1 MTGDY
6 KGDYQEL
13 VDEISELLGVPAT
26 LENRDFEL
34 IAFGVYDSEGDLDP
48 SALDPVR
55 TRSILTRRSTAAVRT
70 WFEGFG
76 ITRASAP
83 VRIPPTPEAGVYRGR
98 ICLPVRHRGVVLGYV
113 WLLDSDPG
121 PTDPQLDAAMRV
133 TARIGALL
141 ADEAQHGADL
151 SRELRAVLTAER
163 GWQADMA
170 VAALRTAL
178 GPRGDGP
185 YAVVCV
191 APWPSADPDDAP
203 SARTVPHATAL
214 CTVPWGPSA
223 QSLAALVRLRAT
235 DTLTPASSAAGRL
248 LERARDVEGGG
259 GAYGGGAYG
268 GGAYGGGAYGG
279 TGSGG
284 ETSTGGPGSGSG
296 PSAGGP
302 GSGGGP
308 GTGRSGGPSTGGSGA
323 SRSGASR
330 SGGSGSGTGGSGTG
344 GSGADGQGTGR
355 PGTGGSGTGRSGTGG
370 SGADGQGTGG
380 SDSGRTDTGSSGT
393 GGPGTGGSGVDGQ
406 GTGGSGTVRSDTGGS
421 GTGRSDTG
429 RPGTDGSGA
438 DGQGAGGS
446 GAGRS
451 GTGRPG
457 APGSG
462 TGRPGSGDGGRSTS
476 AEKEGGGPG
485 DTRSRGNRS
494 GGDLPVHGTP
504 GRPAKDPA
512 AAPPTVAAGIAV
524 PRLSLA
530 ELAPAWQEASDAARA
545 ALAEPGFGPVAE
557 WSRIGPY
564 RLLTALPPETAH
576 DPVVRPLLAPAHR
589 ELARTAEVYLDCAG
603 QAGRTA
609 AELGI
614 HRQTLYYRLSRVEQ
628 LTGLDLDDG
637 EDRLLLHMALK
648 AARL

>member
-1 MTGDY
+1 MGENARVTTDSR
-6 KGDYQEL
+6 GDYQEL

-34 IAFGVYDSEGDLDP
+34 IAFGAYDSEDELDP

-76 ITRASAP
+76 ITRATAP

-113 WLLDSDPG
+113 WLLDSEPGAPG

-133 TARIGALL
+133 AARIGALL

-163 GWQADMA
+163 GWRADMA

-214 CTVPWGPSA
+214 CTVPWGPTA
-223 QSLAALVRLRAT
+223 QWLAALIRLRAT
-235 DTLTPASSAAGRL
+235 DTLTPATSAATRL
-248 LERARDVEGGG
+248 LERARGVEGGG
-259 GAYGGGAYG
+259 A
-268 GGAYGGGAYGG
+268 
-279 TGSGG
+279 GSD
-284 ETSTGGPGSGSG
+284 TSTQRT
-296 PSAGGP
+296 
-302 GSGGGP
+302 P
-308 GTGRSGGPSTGGSGA
+308 GTQATPGTHGTSDAHGT
-323 SRSGASR
+323 
-330 SGGSGSGTGGSGTG
+330 SGTHNT
-344 GSGADGQGTGR
+344 
-355 PGTGGSGTGRSGTGG
+355 PGM
-370 SGADGQGTGG
+370 
-380 SDSGRTDTGSSGT
+380 
-393 GGPGTGGSGVDGQ
+393 
-406 GTGGSGTVRSDTGGS
+406 
-421 GTGRSDTG
+421 
-429 RPGTDGSGA
+429 
-438 DGQGAGGS
+438 
-446 GAGRS
+446 
-451 GTGRPG
+451 
-457 APGSG
+457 
-462 TGRPGSGDGGRSTS
+462 
-476 AEKEGGGPG
+476 
-485 DTRSRGNRS
+485 
-494 GGDLPVHGTP
+494 HGTP
-504 GRPAKDPA
+504 GTPGTPDTPGTSGAA
-512 AAPPTVAAGIAV
+512 AAPLTVAAGIAS
-524 PRLSLA
+524 PRVTLA
-530 ELAPAWQEASDAARA
+530 DLAAAWQEASAAARA

-564 RLLTALPPETAH
+564 RLLTSLPPETAQ
-576 DPVVRPLLAPAHR
+576 DPAVRPLLSPAHR

-603 QAGRTA
+603 QAARTA

-637 EDRLLLHMALK
+637 EHRLLLHMALK
-648 AARL
+648 GARL

>member
-34 IAFGVYDSEGDLDP
+34 IAFGAYDSEGDLDP

-121 PTDPQLDAAMRV
+121 PTERQLDAAMRV

-178 GPRGDGP
+178 GGRADGP
-185 YAVVCV
+185 YTVLCA
-191 APWPSADPDDAP
+191 APWPSADPDGAP
-203 SARTVPHATAL
+203 SPRTVPHTTAL
-214 CTVPWGPSA
+214 CTVPWGVSEQA
-223 QSLAALVRLRAT
+223 LAVLVRLRST
-235 DTLTPASSAAGRL
+235 DALGAAHAVAGRL
-248 LERARDVEGGG
+248 SERAREVG
-259 GAYGGGAYG
+259 
-268 GGAYGGGAYGG
+268 GG
-279 TGSGG
+279 TG
-284 ETSTGGPGSGSG
+284 TGSDTV
-296 PSAGGP
+296 AV
-302 GSGGGP
+302 
-308 GTGRSGGPSTGGSGA
+308 R
-323 SRSGASR
+323 
-330 SGGSGSGTGGSGTG
+330 
-344 GSGADGQGTGR
+344 ADGL
-355 PGTGGSGTGRSGTGG
+355 
-370 SGADGQGTGG
+370 AV
-380 SDSGRTDTGSSGT
+380 
-393 GGPGTGGSGVDGQ
+393 GV
-406 GTGGSGTVRSDTGGS
+406 
-421 GTGRSDTG
+421 
-429 RPGTDGSGA
+429 
-438 DGQGAGGS
+438 
-446 GAGRS
+446 
-451 GTGRPG
+451 
-457 APGSG
+457 
-462 TGRPGSGDGGRSTS
+462 
-476 AEKEGGGPG
+476 
-485 DTRSRGNRS
+485 
-494 GGDLPVHGTP
+494 
-504 GRPAKDPA
+504 
-512 AAPPTVAAGIAV
+512 AAP
-524 PRLSLA
+524 RLPLG
-530 ELAPAWQEASDAARA
+530 ELGAAWQEACAGARA
-545 ALAEPGFGPVAE
+545 VRAEPRLGPVVE
-557 WSRIGPY
+557 WGALGPY

-576 DPVVRPLLAPAHR
+576 DPAVRPLLSPAHR

-609 AELGI
+609 AALGI

-648 AARL
+648 GARL

>member
-1 MTGDY
+1 MRENARVTSDAASFSRA
-6 KGDYQEL
+6 GDYQEL

-34 IAFGVYDSEGDLDP
+34 IAFGVYDSEGELDP

-76 ITRASAP
+76 ITRASGP

-163 GWQADMA
+163 GWQGDMA

-178 GPRGDGP
+178 GPRADGP
-185 YAVVCV
+185 YTVVCV

-214 CTVPWGPSA
+214 CTVPWGVTGQA
-223 QSLAALVRLRAT
+223 LAVLVRLRAT

-248 LERARDVEGGG
+248 LERAAP
-259 GAYGGGAYG
+259 GAVGDTA
-268 GGAYGGGAYGG
+268 A
-279 TGSGG
+279 
-284 ETSTGGPGSGSG
+284 
-296 PSAGGP
+296 
-302 GSGGGP
+302 
-308 GTGRSGGPSTGGSGA
+308 SGA
-323 SRSGASR
+323 SRDTAAPGT
-330 SGGSGSGTGGSGTG
+330 TGGTASPGAARGTEAAG
-344 GSGADGQGTGR
+344 VTQGTA
-355 PGTGGSGTGRSGTGG
+355 P
-370 SGADGQGTGG
+370 
-380 SDSGRTDTGSSGT
+380 
-393 GGPGTGGSGVDGQ
+393 
-406 GTGGSGTVRSDTGGS
+406 
-421 GTGRSDTG
+421 
-429 RPGTDGSGA
+429 
-438 DGQGAGGS
+438 
-446 GAGRS
+446 
-451 GTGRPG
+451 PG
-457 APGSG
+457 AA
-462 TGRPGSGDGGRSTS
+462 R
-476 AEKEGGGPG
+476 
-485 DTRSRGNRS
+485 DT
-494 GGDLPVHGTP
+494 
-504 GRPAKDPA
+504 PALGAAVAGVA
-512 AAPPTVAAGIAV
+512 AARVG
-524 PRLSLA
+524 LA
-530 ELAPAWQEASDAARA
+530 ELAPAWQEASAAARA

-564 RLLTALPPETAH
+564 RLLTALPPDTAH
-576 DPVVRPLLAPAHR
+576 DPVVRPLLSPAHR
-589 ELARTAEVYLDCAG
+589 ELARTAEIYLDCAG

-648 AARL
+648 GARL